1 MCCFFY
7 AARVPVSMRSGLFF
21 YIWSMFG
28 WVLVIVCFFLFYL
41 LIKRLSFFRKS
52 AIKPSFLITMLGL
65 KFAVSLGLFYI
76 YTYHYPVRS
85 EADIFK
91 YFDDSKVV
99 YESFFE
105 SPRDFFRLIFEYN
118 IDDQDMFDQYLSKM
132 NNWDRMYDT
141 NVYNDSRTI
150 IKFNA
155 LFRFLSLG
163 YFHIHS
169 LFFCFLSLIG
179 TVALYRMAKRLFSSG
194 QHLLLILL
202 FVLPSILLWSSGILK
217 ESILI
222 FALGL
227 LLLALD
233 KILHNKERRLPLMI
247 ILLSFI
253 LMIYIKFY
261 VLVAFVPA
269 IICYIVAHYSKRP
282 KYQIYLPLL
291 LVFGTL
297 ALFSKHIPP
306 YMDFV
311 KILEGKQEDF
321 IRLAEFQDAGSKFH
335 LTDIDQSLFGIIKVI
350 PEGIVN
356 CFIRPLPWQSNGVIY
371 YPAIAENLFILCLVF
386 WITILGIRRKLKVEE
401 SHKNFLWF
409 SITFVLILF
418 AIIGVTTPV
427 AGALVRY
434 KVPALP
440 FLLIVLMYF
449 LSNEIRIRNWDQKI
463 KSWVAIKSSN

>member
-1 MCCFFY
+1 M
-7 AARVPVSMRSGLFF
+7 
-21 YIWSMFG
+21 IG
-28 WVLVIVCFFLFYL
+28 WGLVIVYFILFYL
-41 LIKRLSFFRKS
+41 VIKHLSLFKKS
-52 AIKPSFLITMLGL
+52 ELKTNFLAIVLAL
-65 KFAVSLGLFYI
+65 KFITSLGLFYI
-76 YTYHYPVRS
+76 YTDHYPNRS

-99 YESFFE
+99 YESFYDSPVNFFKLMFE
-105 SPRDFFRLIFEYN
+105 VDIDNDYFF
-118 IDDQDMFDQYLSKM
+118 DTYLEKM

-155 LFRFLSLG
+155 LFRFFSFG
-163 YFHIHS
+163 WFHVHS

-179 TVALYRMAKRLFSSG
+179 TVALYRVMKKLFTHGKSM
-194 QHLLLILL
+194 LILFMFL
-202 FVLPSILLWSSGILK
+202 LPSVLLWSSGVLK

-227 LLLALD
+227 LFLALD
-233 KILHNKERRLPLMI
+233 KILHYKERGIPLVT
-247 ILLSFI
+247 ILLTLL

-261 VLVAFVPA
+261 VLVAFIPVL
-269 IICYIVAHYSKRP
+269 ICYVAAHYIKWP
-282 KYQIYLPLL
+282 KWKVYVPILFL
-291 LVFGTL
+291 FGLL

-321 IRLAEFQDAGSKFH
+321 VRLAEFQDAGSKFE
-335 LTDIDQSLFGIIKVI
+335 LTDIDQSFFGIVKVI
-350 PEGIVN
+350 PEGVVN
-356 CFIRPLPWQSNGVIY
+356 CFVRPLPWRANSILSI
-371 YPAIAENLFILCLVF
+371 PAVLENLFILTLL
-386 WITILGIRRKLKVEE
+386 ILGVTQLVKKKVMIAEE
-401 SHKNFLWF
+401 HKNILWF
-409 SITFVLILF
+409 SVVFIFLLY

-440 FLLIVLMYF
+440 FLMVVLVYLLQNMKWVA
-449 LSNEIRIRNWDQKI
+449 RIDSKI
-463 KSWVAIKSSN
+463 KGLVSFS